1 MPMRQVAFYLLL
13 VVTTL
18 AVISGSGLKKA
29 QAQQDPQFTHYM
41 YNEMNYNPG
50 YAGKNRRQ
58 ICADFIQ
65 HSQYT
70 SFNGIDGGS
79 SPSTQFFNVNAPLGN
94 KYVQGVGLSIYND
107 EVGFTNTVS
116 AVASASHHFQTGWG
130 RLQLGFNV
138 GVIQKTLN
146 GDELDPVVTDD
157 EAIPN
162 EEVSSLIFDAG
173 LGAYLVAEKYYAGL
187 SVLHLPQGDL
197 GYETGGN
204 GSGTGGGSYTRT
216 YYLTGGYNYQLN
228 ESWDLKPST
237 LIKFDGAEV
246 QADLNGRAMLNDKYW
261 GGLGYRVGEKS
272 LNAMAGLYVT
282 PKLKVGYSFDLSF
295 QPNDIRSGGTHEI
308 LLGYCFNFNP
318 QPKEEYPIWT
328 PRFL

>member
-1 MPMRQVAFYLLL
+1 MRQVTFFLF

-116 AVASASHHFQTGWG
+116 AVASASHHLQTELG
-130 RLQLGFNV
+130 RLQLGFNA

-146 GDELDPVVTDD
+146 GDELDPVEADD
-157 EAIPN
+157 SAIPN
-162 EEVSSLIFDAG
+162 EEVSNLIFDAG

-187 SVLHLPQGDL
+187 SVLHLPEGDL
-197 GYETGGN
+197 GYKSEGN
-204 GSGTGGGSYTRT
+204 SKYSRS
-216 YYLTGGYNYQLN
+216 YYLTGGYNYQLD

-237 LIKFDGAEV
+237 LVKFDGAEI

-272 LNAMAGLYVT
+272 LNAMVGAFLT